1 MIKKSP
7 VAQRSLALASTA
19 VVAGLMLSG
28 CGQSTTSGEGSTEP
42 TSSENVVDQN
52 ALLETNDSL
61 SATLGDSYVQGWIE
75 EGKLNVSTTDE
86 NQMKTIEDAG
96 AQPHL
101 VKYSTDDLRQG
112 IKDVMKWQVGLKA
125 PLNTAIHGYTL
136 NPQNG
141 GLSLQVDSSHMDEIK
156 TLFEQDK
163 PLGDIPVDFQKSGG
177 IGKPA
182 SE

>member
-7 VAQRSLALASTA
+7 LAQRSLALASTA

-28 CGQSTTSGEGSTEP
+28 CGQATTSGEGSTEP

-86 NQMKTIEDAG
+86 SQMKAIEDAG
-96 AQPHL
+96 AQAHL
-101 VKYSTDDLRQG
+101 VNYSTDDLRQG
-112 IKDVMKWQVGLKA
+112 INDVMKWQAGLEA

-141 GLSLQVDSSHMDEIK
+141 GLTLQVDASHMDEIK
-156 TLFEQDK
+156 KQLDADK
-163 PLGDIPVDFQKSGG
+163 PLGDIPVDFTESGG
-177 IGKPA
+177 IA
-182 SE
+182 TRAN